1 MISNVGD
8 DRPAD
13 RSLTAQRQDLS
24 VFLDNWHG
32 VAATLIDRHLTIV
45 SSTPLGAALFP
56 TMHPGSNV
64 VREVFLGWETG
75 NRAICAEDASG
86 QVIAALQAL
95 IAIDDEDDE
104 FRRIVGEL
112 STLSRRFS
120 TAWAHGA
127 EPLHPSGHLRTEHPD
142 IGEISL
148 TYQLLSLANKPHD
161 VLIVWQA
168 RDDRSD
174 SALQR
179 LVSR

>member
-64 VREVFLGWETG
+64 VREVFLG
-75 NRAICAEDASG
+75 
-86 QVIAALQAL
+86 
-95 IAIDDEDDE
+95 
-104 FRRIVGEL
+104 
-112 STLSRRFS
+112 
-120 TAWAHGA
+120 
-127 EPLHPSGHLRTEHPD
+127 
-142 IGEISL
+142 
-148 TYQLLSLANKPHD
+148 
-161 VLIVWQA
+161 
-168 RDDRSD
+168 
-174 SALQR
+174 
-179 LVSR
+179 